1 MASKQEFLW
10 GRVDLIDNGGDILR
24 DDATMEVGMY
34 RNHSLFDDL
43 PSGTKP
49 SFLKSFRDEYFAQ
62 GSDKI
67 LQKLSENVRR
77 ELIYLSR
84 MWWHPYREL
93 LLSHDSTEQYISYDR
108 STLNDENLMRYDILA
123 FALFRYKVGIL
134 TAMPFKKAK
143 LHLEAI
149 NTETQRLQMA
159 RVDKQRA
166 TGQDI
171 NARTTLEKETVPML
185 SRLLAELALGQ
196 GEISDLKEKS
206 RLNRLY
212 NGQNAEAREYYNV
225 ELESKKS
232 KESRTCIDK
241 NGKGQIGDRH
251 IWCPIVQRYDTG
263 RKMAHLIP
271 RKLGTTMVHG
281 ILGVDPEVELLYQRR
296 MVLFVHG
303 SIEGHYDRGALTFI
317 PSDFENEKEEFG
329 FNLELY
335 IVDGSLERNVLPKD
349 LLKDFGLAKAAEPDK
364 YLNGGEPKTWADLH
378 RRKLVFKND
387 KRPSRRILFLHHIL
401 CEERFRLKKW
411 KALPGSDVR
420 NDLFQGEARVTPGAF
435 SYNTVIGD
443 WAKLRGELLVKK
455 FLSPDATLIASPL
468 SRPHPNMIVQ
478 QLNEAV
484 RESAEDMD
492 EGYMCKFTIVQSYDS
507 VTNKIIASA
516 DEEKGEEQEEPIE

>member
-1 MASKQEFLW
+1 MDSAQEGRW
-10 GRVDLIDNGGDILR
+10 GRVDIADNEEDILR
-24 DDATMEVGMY
+24 DPMWHEN
-34 RNHSLFDDL
+34 RSFFDPL
-43 PSGTKP
+43 PTQASRP
-49 SFLKSFRDEYFAQ
+49 QFLESFRDEYFAQ

-77 ELIYLSR
+77 ELGYLAQ
-84 MWWHPYREL
+84 MWRHPYREL
-93 LLSHDSTEQYISYDR
+93 LYSHDSNEQYIFHRR
-108 STLNDENLMRYDILA
+108 SMHFDDISMQYDILA

-134 TAMPFKKAK
+134 TAMPFKKAE

-159 RVDKQRA
+159 RLEKQRA
-166 TGQDI
+166 TGEDT
-171 NARTTLEKETVPML
+171 NARTKLEKETVPML
-185 SRLLAELALGQ
+185 SRLLAEFALEQ
-196 GEISDLKEKS
+196 GELSDPKEKS

-232 KESRTCIDK
+232 KESRTYIDR
-241 NGKGQIGDRH
+241 NGKEQTGDRH
-251 IWCPIVQRYDTG
+251 IWCPILQRYDTE

-296 MVLFVHG
+296 MVLFIHQ
-303 SIEGHYDRGALTFI
+303 SIEAQYDRGALTFI

-329 FNLELY
+329 FDLELY
-335 IVDGSLERNVLPKD
+335 VVDGSLGKNALPKA
-349 LLKDFGLAKAAEPDK
+349 LLKEFGLAKAAEPDK
-364 YLNGGEPKTWADLH
+364 YLNRAELKTWADLH

-411 KALPGSDVR
+411 KAMPGSDVR

-435 SYNTVIGD
+435 SYNTVVGN

-455 FLSPDATLIASPL
+455 FISPDATLIASPL
-468 SRPHPNMIVQ
+468 SRPHPDMIVRY
-478 QLNEAV
+478 LI
-484 RESAEDMD
+484 
-492 EGYMCKFTIVQSYDS
+492 KLS
-507 VTNKIIASA
+507 VNQRRTWMKDIHVSFAIGQFYGCVTDKIIALT
-516 DEEKGEEQEEPIE
+516 DEEKGEEKEEPIE